1 MNVEYMKTPLGTIRI
16 QEQEGKLTGIHLL
29 TDGEPEGVEQPSEI
43 TREAAKQLLEYFRG
57 KRTEFDLP
65 LDFSKGSPFMR
76 EVWKQMAQIPYGKT
90 ISYGKLAEKAGN
102 KKACRACGTAV
113 GRNPF
118 IIVVPCHRVIKGDGS
133 IGGFAPGVDKK
144 RILMNVEGIE
154 LCRK

>member
-1 MNVEYMKTPLGTIRI
+1 MNVEYMKTPLGTLRI

-29 TDGEPEGVEQPSEI
+29 TDGESKGVEQPSEL

-90 ISYGKLAEKAGN
+90 ISYGELAEKAGN

>member
-1 MNVEYMKTPLGTIRI
+1 MSVEYMKTPLGVLRI
-16 QEQEGKLTGIHLL
+16 QEEEGKLTGIHLL
-29 TDGEPEGVEQPSEI
+29 TDGEPEGMESPSEV
-43 TREAAKQLLEYFRG
+43 TKEAARQLLEYFDG

-65 LDFSKGSPFMR
+65 LDFSQGSSFR
-76 EVWKQMAQIPYGKT
+76 QKVWKEMAQIPYGRT
-90 ISYGKLAEKAGN
+90 VSYGELAAKAGS

-144 RILMNVEGIE
+144 RILLNVEGIE
-154 LCRK
+154 ICRK